1 MKCMMYKENWR
12 LTMSNTK
19 VIFRML
25 KLVKPLRL
33 QMIFAILTGVL
44 GFLCAI
50 GIPVVSTMV
59 LLQIL
64 GMYEHVK
71 LSSLLIILLS
81 FAILR
86 GVFHYLEQHSN
97 HYIAFKLLAIIR
109 DKVYTTLRRLAPA
122 KLDGKDKGNLIA
134 LITNDVE
141 LLEVFYAHT
150 ISPTVIAFITSIILL
165 AIFAHMNIIAMLI
178 ALISYI
184 TMGIIVPFVVNKLGK
199 KNGQKSRDIMGDF
212 SSFLLES
219 YRNIDTLIQYNIGN
233 KRLDSMLSQSNNIE
247 ETQKKLKDIEAFQ
260 MILSQ
265 LLISISSITMFVTM
279 FYLNQQGVVSTYVV
293 ILSTVLML
301 SSFGPVLA
309 LSNLA
314 NNLLITLSS
323 AKRVLQLLDE
333 KEIIE
338 EVTGLDPVEFG
349 DIEVS
354 DVNFKY
360 DNEEI
365 LEDLSVLFK
374 KDSIS
379 AIVGKSGS
387 GKSTLL
393 KLIMRFY
400 DPNSGVITIN
410 NQNIKEINTSNLR
423 SMFAYVTQDTML
435 FHDSIYNNLK
445 IAKLD
450 ASQEEIIE
458 ACKKANIHEFIMSLE
473 EGYNTKVA
481 ELGASLSGGEKQ
493 RMGLARAFL
502 SDAECILLDEPTS
515 NLDVLNE
522 AIILKSI
529 KNNSQKTV
537 ILVYHRES
545 TVKIADKIIKME
557 TGRLS

>member
-184 TMGIIVPFVVNKLGK
+184 TMGIIIPFVVNKLGK
-199 KNGQKSRDIMGDF
+199 KNGQKSRDIMGNF

-473 EGYNTKVA
+473 EGYDTKVA

-493 RMGLARAFL
+493 RIGLARAFL